1 MPETIQAYL
10 EAVREQIRWKRARPV
25 LIRELEQHLEDQRDA
40 FVQQGKPPAEAE
52 RLAVEDMGDP
62 VTVGTELDAV
72 HRPRPQWGLLGLT
85 FALAV
90 IGAVLRVKFLQASP
104 YPSDEQVLVKAL
116 ASLAT
121 LGLGTAAMLGMYF
134 LDVSRLVRH
143 ARAVYIGTLAGGAL
157 AVWALAEHFSP
168 YSSLIFYYAR
178 YAVMLYPLAYAFWL
192 YSFRGRGWRG
202 FSLTILGGVPLAAVC
217 CLIPDLSSLFLL
229 LFPGLVLTLYAAGRD
244 WFSVG
249 RRKGLCAV
257 LAVLAVILTYLI
269 SKGFLASF
277 LGRILIALRPEL
289 DQLGRGYM
297 GWMLNLFWK
306 DVPPLRSV
314 TGEAS
319 MSVNAGARVFGA
331 GQEMRPIDF
340 SHDFLPAS
348 MAVAWG
354 WVPLLLLV
362 AALVG
367 LLLWLLV
374 KGLRQSYLPG
384 RLAVLAVVLT
394 LGLETLFSAAM
405 NLGFVLFSASMPLVV
420 GNLQTVI
427 DMALIGLALSVFR
440 GDSIA
445 REEPGG
451 PLPRRKRLRLR
462 VEFQ

>member
-10 EAVREQIRWKRARPV
+10 EAVRKQIRWKRAQSV
-25 LIRELEQHLEDQRDA
+25 LVRELGQHLEDQRDA
-40 FVQQGKPPAEAE
+40 FVQEGKSPEEAE
-52 RLAVEDMGDP
+52 RLAVRDMGDP

-85 FALAV
+85 FALAAV
-90 IGAVLRVKFLQASP
+90 GAVLRVKFLQASP
-104 YPSDEQVLVKAL
+104 YPSNEQVLVKAL

-143 ARAVYIGTLAGGAL
+143 ARALYIGAL
-157 AVWALAEHFSP
+157 AAGVL
-168 YSSLIFYYAR
+168 SLELFNSHTHPSYRTFYIT
-178 YAVMLYPLAYAFWL
+178 MLYPLVYALWL
-192 YSFRGRGWRG
+192 YSFRGKSWRG
-202 FSLTILGGVPLAAVC
+202 LALTILGGVPLAAVC
-217 CLIPDLSSLFLL
+217 CEIPSLTALFLL
-229 LFPGLVLTLYAAGRD
+229 LFSGLAVTLLAAGRD
-244 WFSVG
+244 WFGVG
-249 RRKGLCAV
+249 RKKGLAAV
-257 LAVLAVILTYLI
+257 LAVPAAMLAYLI
-269 SKGFLASF
+269 SRGYLNSF
-277 LGRILIALRPEL
+277 LGRVQIALHPEH
-289 DQLGRGYM
+289 DKLGRGFM
-297 GWMLNLFWK
+297 GFILQAFWQ
-306 DVPPLRSV
+306 DIPPLRQHGSV
-314 TGEAS
+314 GTA
-319 MSVNAGARVFGA
+319 VHAGARVRVLTG

-354 WVPLLLLV
+354 WVPLALLL
-362 AALVG
+362 AALAV
-367 LLLWLLV
+367 LLLWLLA

-394 LGLETLFSAAM
+394 LGLETLFSVAL

-451 PLPRRKRLRLR
+451 PLPGRKRLRIR
-462 VEFQ
+462 FEYQ

>member
-25 LIRELEQHLEDQRDA
+25 LIRELGQHLEDQRDT
-40 FVQQGKPPAEAE
+40 FLQEGKSPEEAE

-116 ASLAT
+116 VSLAT

-134 LDVSRLVRH
+134 LDISRLVRH
-143 ARAVYIGTLAGGAL
+143 ARAVYIAAL
-157 AVWALAEHFSP
+157 AVGIVTLPITAAQGVA
-168 YSSLIFYYAR
+168 YYTQ
-178 YAVMLYPLAYAFWL
+178 YILLLYPIVYAFWL
-192 YSFRGRGWRG
+192 YSWRNSGWKG
-202 FSLTILGGVPLAAVC
+202 IILSILGGVPLAAVC
-217 CLIPDLSSLFLL
+217 SVVPSMAGLSLL
-229 LFPGLVLTLYAAGRD
+229 LLSGLALTLWAAGRD
-244 WFSVG
+244 WFGVG
-249 RRKGLCAV
+249 RKKGLAAV
-257 LAVLAVILTYLI
+257 LAVPAVMLAYLVSQGYLT
-269 SKGFLASF
+269 SF
-277 LGRILIALRPEL
+277 LGRVQIALHPEQ
-289 DQLGRGYM
+289 DKTVIGFR
-297 GWMLNLFWK
+297 GWMLHMFWQ

-314 TGEAS
+314 TGDAA
-319 MSVNAGARVFGA
+319 MSVNAGARVFGG

-354 WVPLLLLV
+354 WVPLLVLLAALTLLLV
-362 AALVG
+362 WMLM
-367 LLLWLLV
+367 
-374 KGLRQSYLPG
+374 KCFRQSYLPG
-384 RLAVLAVVLT
+384 RLVVLAVVLT
-394 LGLETLFSAAM
+394 LGLETLFSVAL

-420 GNLQTVI
+420 GNLQTVV

-440 GDSIA
+440 GESIA
-445 REEPGG
+445 REEPEG
-451 PLPRRKRLRLR
+451 PLPQRKRLRLR
-462 VEFQ
+462 IEYQ